1 VSFEKAFR
9 WRTSSAAFANM
20 LPSGWGTLDP
30 GSVADL
36 QVIGAEDPS
45 RVRCLA
51 DAQLID
57 VLSMGEWRLGNREDR

>member
-1 VSFEKAFR
+1 
-9 WRTSSAAFANM
+9 M

-51 DAQLID
+51 EAQLID
-57 VLSMGEWRLGNREDR
+57 VLSMGEWRLSHRGDR